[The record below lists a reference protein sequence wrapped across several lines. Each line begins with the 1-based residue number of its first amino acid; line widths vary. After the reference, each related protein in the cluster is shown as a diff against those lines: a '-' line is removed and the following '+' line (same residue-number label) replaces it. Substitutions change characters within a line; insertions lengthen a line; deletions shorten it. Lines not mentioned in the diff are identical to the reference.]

1 MNLVPSNQ
9 SLTMSSREI
18 AELVE
23 KRHDNVKRTIE
34 ALIEKAVISHP
45 QIEDGQKS
53 ANGVVEKLFM
63 LNKRDSLIVV
73 AQLCPEFTAKI
84 VDRWQEL
91 EAQIQAPALNPANLS
106 RLQLIQIALESEQE
120 RLALEHKVE
129 ELAPK
134 AEALDRL
141 TLADG
146 EVCLQTAGKL
156 LQQPP
161 NKFIAWLRSLGT
173 WIFKRQGS
181 SRNSAY
187 TDKINAGYL
196 NVRTV
201 TTILPDGSERVTEQ
215 VVVTPKGLA
224 KCHDLHFHDLRHEA
238 TSRFFERT
246 GLSDVQISRITGHRD
261 PRMLRRYSNLRA
273 SDLAELL
280 W

>member
-1 MNLVPSNQ
+1 MNLVPLNP

-141 TLADG
+141 ALADG

-201 TTILPDGSERVTEQ
+201 TTIMPDGSERVTEQ

-224 KCHDLHFHDLRHEA
+224 KLA
-238 TSRFFERT
+238 
-246 GLSDVQISRITGHRD
+246 Q
-261 PRMLRRYSNLRA
+261 MLGVTPMGGA
-273 SDLAELL
+273 A
-280 W
+280 

>member
-1 MNLVPSNQ
+1 MNLVPSSQ
-9 SLTMSSREI
+9 SMTMSSLEI
-18 AELVE
+18 SGLVDS
-23 KRHDNVKRTIE
+23 RHDKVKQSIE
-34 ALIEKAVISHP
+34 RLVDRGVIVQPPMGEVSENDAIGRP
-45 QIEDGQKS
+45 RITKVY
-53 ANGVVEKLFM
+53 NLC
-63 LNKRDSLIVV
+63 KRDSLVVV

-91 EAQIQAPALNPANLS
+91 EAQIQAPALDPANLS

-141 TLADG
+141 SLADG

-201 TTILPDGSERVTEQ
+201 TTIMPDGSERVTEQ

-224 KCHDLHFHDLRHEA
+224 KLA
-238 TSRFFERT
+238 
-246 GLSDVQISRITGHRD
+246 Q
-261 PRMLRRYSNLRA
+261 MLGVTPMGGA
-273 SDLAELL
+273 A
-280 W
+280 

>member
-1 MNLVPSNQ
+1 MNLVTSNPSI
-9 SLTMSSREI
+9 TMSSREI
-18 AELVE
+18 ADLVDQ
-23 KRHDNVKRTIE
+23 RHDNVKRTIE
-34 ALIEKAVISHP
+34 TLGNKGVVSLP
-45 QIEDGQKS
+45 QIEEVSNTGPGPKIIS
-53 ANGVVEKLFM
+53 VYNLC
-63 LNKRDSLIVV
+63 KRDSLIVV

-91 EAQIQAPALNPANLS
+91 EAQLQAPALNPANLS
-106 RLQLIQIALESEQE
+106 RLQLIQLALESEQG

-141 TLADG
+141 SLADG

-161 NKFIAWLRSLGT
+161 NKFIIWLRGLGT

-201 TTILPDGSERVTEQ
+201 TTIMPDGSERVTEQ

-224 KCHDLHFHDLRHEA
+224 KLA
-238 TSRFFERT
+238 
-246 GLSDVQISRITGHRD
+246 Q
-261 PRMLRRYSNLRA
+261 MLGVTQMGGVA
-273 SDLAELL
+273 
-280 W
+280 